1 MDGSSGS
8 TDLHFDRRTDD
19 QRKIVLCMSGRKTET
34 DRIGLVGEYFLYDF
48 ISIFPEIEPFHFC
61 KVSDNKSLKF

>member
-34 DRIGLVGEYFLYDF
+34 DRICIVGEYLFYAFL
-48 ISIFPEIEPFHFC
+48 SIFPDIAPFHFC